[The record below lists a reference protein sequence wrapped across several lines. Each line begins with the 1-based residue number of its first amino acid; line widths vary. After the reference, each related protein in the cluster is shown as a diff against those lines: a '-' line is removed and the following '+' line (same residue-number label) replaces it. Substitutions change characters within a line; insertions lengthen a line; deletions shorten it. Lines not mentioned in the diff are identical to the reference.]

1 MPLPALPAMGLS
13 AAGARLLTK
22 VGVVLAL
29 AALLFGWGYRMGS
42 SHWRGE
48 YKTAV
53 TEHARVLSE
62 LAAKTKAAKDAT
74 QRAIAAYKANDK
86 VRDAAHD
93 KAVNDA
99 YERGEAVG
107 RAVGAGER
115 RLRNDWAVHQ
125 CPAPGWD
132 GALVVAPNPAELGRR
147 AVAVGRVLGKAGQ
160 WDADYRR
167 VYDALIDTRR
177 LLAQCYGAQTDD

>member
-1 MPLPALPAMGLS
+1 MITLPPQLQLS
-13 AAGARLLTK
+13 AAGARLLAK
-22 VGVVLAL
+22 VVLVL
-29 AALLFGWGYRMGS
+29 VQMLLLFGWGYRAGS
-42 SHWRGE
+42 NHWRGE
-48 YKTAV
+48 YQAAV
-53 TEHARVLSE
+53 TEHARVLGE
-62 LAAKTKAAKDAT
+62 LAAKTKAAKEAT
-74 QRAIAAYKANDK
+74 DRALAVYKANDK
-86 VRDAAHD
+86 ARDDAHD
-93 KAVNDA
+93 KAVSDA
-99 YERGEAVG
+99 YERGKDVG

-167 VYDALIDTRR
+167 VYDALIDTRA
-177 LLAQCYGAQTDD
+177 LLAQCYGATPDG

>member
-1 MPLPALPAMGLS
+1 MITLPPQLQLS
-13 AAGARLLTK
+13 AAGARLLAK
-22 VGVVLAL
+22 AVVLIVL
-29 AALLFGWGYRMGS
+29 AAVLFGWGYRAGS
-42 SHWRGE
+42 SHWRSE
-48 YKTAV
+48 YQTAV
-53 TEHARVLSE
+53 TEHARVLGD

-74 QRAIAAYKANDK
+74 ARALALYKANDK

-99 YERGEAVG
+99 YERGKDVG
-107 RAVGAGER
+107 RAVTAGTR
-115 RLRNDWAVHQ
+115 RLRDDWAVHQ

-147 AVAVGRVLGKAGQ
+147 AVAVGRVLGKAGE

-167 VYDALIDTRR
+167 VYDALIDTRA
-177 LLAQCYGAQTDD
+177 LLAQCYGATPDG

>member
-1 MPLPALPAMGLS
+1 MPLPALPALKLS
-13 AAGARLLTK
+13 AAGTRLLTR
-22 VGVVLAL
+22 VAVVVIQ
-29 AALLFGWGYRMGS
+29 AALLFGWGYRMGGN
-42 SHWRGE
+42 HWRGE
-48 YKTAV
+48 YQAAV
-53 TEHARVLSE
+53 NEHARVLGE
-62 LAAKTKAAKDAT
+62 LAAETKAAKDAT

-99 YERGEAVG
+99 YERGKDVG
-107 RAVGAGER
+107 RTVAAGTR
-115 RLRNDWAVHQ
+115 RLRDDWAVHQ

-147 AVAVGRVLGKAGQ
+147 AVAVGRVLGKAGE

-167 VYDALIDTRR
+167 VYDALIDTRA
-177 LLAQCYGAQTDD
+177 LLAQCYGATPDG